1 MMNEE
6 LKVLLYDEL
15 GADYYK
21 QGEWNG
27 YTVYEPVY
35 NQDCYIGFPLV
46 VLEKDGE
53 VRLSTNEEALEYLQY
68 SEQGDGE
75 K

>member
-1 MMNEE
+1 MKVRTFSNFFCAKIVS
-6 LKVLLYDEL
+6 LKNTQRRCP
-15 GADYYK
+15 GA
-21 QGEWNG
+21 
-27 YTVYEPVY
+27 
-35 NQDCYIGFPLV
+35 
-46 VLEKDGE
+46 LEKDGE